1 MFHPRNIE
9 LFIFSIIIH
18 FGSELQ
24 LDSIL
29 QVVMWRQS
37 SLHLN

>member
-1 MFHPRNIE
+1 MFHPNHIE
-9 LFIFSIIIH
+9 LFKFSIFIH

-37 SLHLN
+37 S